1 MEDLQ
6 NTLENSAVTE
16 TEPELQ
22 ENESFVM
29 PARFKIIKPVLL
41 AGVLASIAMIF
52 FFLTG
57 IASVYDKKMSLL
69 GFLSGIVAVS
79 KINGASWAK
88 YLSVFAASCLY
99 VVTATVMIKKTVT
112 VVCSYLRLKK
122 CRVKTEEIFCA
133 LCGKYKKTI
142 KNCLSVYFNL
152 LIYVLFTESLK
163 KYDLSA
169 SGICVLACGAA
180 ISLGLAF
187 AYRFTE
193 EKLNLKTFTAFAAET
208 IPVYAVCALIYCFIL
223 PLEYGYKALNGL
235 IVLFGGYGSFG
246 GLNGVLNTL
255 WVCLAKSVLYVVFLV
270 VFIKTLRA
278 VADTSYEDYKKCFI
292 KLGAVSAIIFGGY
305 LLLEILIFAGENA
318 SVSISDIINPETRN
332 AYIPLLLFS
341 FAGLIFEI
349 GTEKNSAL

>member
-6 NTLENSAVTE
+6 NTLENATVTE
-16 TEPELQ
+16 TETERQ
-22 ENESFVM
+22 EKESFVI
-29 PARFKIIKPVLL
+29 PARFKIIKPLL
-41 AGVLASIAMIF
+41 IAGVLASIAMTF
-52 FFLTG
+52 LFLTG
-57 IASVYDKKMSLL
+57 IAFAYDKKMSLL

-79 KINGASWAK
+79 KINGASWPK

-112 VVCSYLRLKK
+112 VVYSYLRLKK
-122 CRVKTEEIFCA
+122 GRAKTEEAFCA

-142 KNCLSVYFNL
+142 RNCLSVYFNL
-152 LIYVLFTESLK
+152 LFYVLFTEALK
-163 KYDLSA
+163 KYSLSA
-169 SGICVLACGAA
+169 SGICVLTCGAA

-193 EKLNLKTFTAFAAET
+193 EKLNLKTFVVFAAET

-223 PLEYGYKALNGL
+223 PLEYIYKTLNGL
-235 IVLFGGYGSFG
+235 IVLFGGYGSFC

-278 VADTSYEDYKKCFI
+278 VTDMSFENFKECFI
-292 KLGAVSAIIFGGY
+292 KLVAVSAIMFGGY
-305 LLLEILIFAGENA
+305 LLLEVLIFSGENA
-318 SVSISDIINPETRN
+318 SVSVSDIINPETRN

-341 FAGLIFEI
+341 FAGLIFET
-349 GTEKNSAL
+349 GKEKDSVS